1 MVRHGKVGHLASYL
15 AIALLFLLGAP
26 RQSAAQIAQPAASP
40 PTASQNPF
48 LGSVPT
54 GQASP
59 TPVALSLK
67 DAFGRALQ
75 YNLGAIE
82 ADEDAR
88 AAHAAR
94 LRNLNALLPN
104 LSARVTSTVEEIN
117 LRTVGFFVSIPGIR
131 IPSIVGPFGVADARF
146 IFSQELFNWAAF
158 KSLRASSESEK
169 ATQYA
174 YKSDRDL
181 VVLTTVDSYLI
192 VIADA
197 ATVDSTRAQ
206 VLTAQT
212 LFQKTS
218 DQHTSGVVASID
230 VLRSQV
236 ELQNQRQRLIAAE
249 NQLAIDKL
257 TLARVIGL
265 PNGQEFQL
273 MDSVPYAP
281 LAEMTLD
288 QALQQAYA
296 NRPDYLS
303 AKEQVRSSELAGQA
317 AAAENYP
324 TLSLYTDFGDAGSPN
339 FATSHGVFTFQASL
353 MVPIFQGTR
362 VRADKLQTNS
372 ALRQRQA
379 ELEDLRGKID
389 DQVRTAFLNLNSS
402 SQLVAVAKS
411 NIDLASQTLKQAQ
424 DRFLSGV
431 ADNLEVVQAQESVA
445 SAEQS
450 YIASVY
456 SYNLAKVSLAQA
468 VGIAEQ
474 SALQYL
480 GVN

>member
-1 MVRHGKVGHLASYL
+1 MSR
-15 AIALLFLLGAP
+15 
-26 RQSAAQIAQPAASP
+26 
-40 PTASQNPF
+40 NPF

-59 TPVALSLK
+59 APVPLSLK
-67 DAFGRALQ
+67 DALGRALK

-82 ADEDAR
+82 ADEDTR

-117 LRTVGFFVSIPGIR
+117 LRTVGFFVNIPGVN

-169 ATQYA
+169 ASQYA

-181 VVLTTVDSYLI
+181 VVLTTVNSYLL

-197 ATVDSTRAQ
+197 ALVDSIRAQ

-218 DQHTSGVVASID
+218 DQHASGVVASIRCAS
-230 VLRSQV
+230 LAGGIA
-236 ELQNQRQRLIAAE
+236 EPEQRLIASE

-296 NRPDYLS
+296 TRPDYLS
-303 AKEQVRSSELAGQA
+303 AKEQVRSGELAPQA

-353 MVPIFQGTR
+353 NVPIFQGTR

-389 DQVRTAFLNLNSS
+389 DQVRTAFLNLSS
-402 SQLVAVAKS
+402 SSRLGRGRPRATS
-411 NIDLASQTLKQAQ
+411 ILQA
-424 DRFLSGV
+424 RR
-431 ADNLEVVQAQESVA
+431 
-445 SAEQS
+445 
-450 YIASVY
+450 
-456 SYNLAKVSLAQA
+456 
-468 VGIAEQ
+468 
-474 SALQYL
+474 
-480 GVN
+480 

>member
-1 MVRHGKVGHLASYL
+1 MVRHGKVCRVASSL
-15 AIALLFLLGAP
+15 AIALLFLLGAS

-40 PTASQNPF
+40 PAVSRNPF

-59 TPVALSLK
+59 APVRLSLK
-67 DAFGRALQ
+67 DALGRALK

-82 ADEDAR
+82 ADEDTR

-117 LRTVGFFVSIPGIR
+117 LRTVGFFVSIPGVN
-131 IPSIVGPFGVADARF
+131 IPSVVGPFGVADARF
-146 IFSQELFNWAAF
+146 IFSQQLFNWAAF

-181 VVLTTVDSYLI
+181 VVLTTVDSYLL

-197 ATVDSTRAQ
+197 ALVDSIRAQ

-296 NRPDYLS
+296 TRPDYLS
-303 AKEQVRSSELAGQA
+303 AKEEVRSGELARQA
-317 AAAENYP
+317 AGAENYP

-389 DQVRTAFLNLNSS
+389 DQVRTAFLNLSS
-402 SQLVAVAKS
+402 SSELVAVAKS

-474 SALQYL
+474 SSLQYL